1 MFLHDRDNRYDR
13 IGLALGDKIKSQ
25 DSDLEELFPWF
36 LAGNGRCYGLV
47 DDVGDIICED
57 RYIKLEFDCKW
68 RPPVSVMY
76 CGPVSVMY
84 CGRVFSEQALLRDD
98 LKKLSDAYPDYLIEV
113 VYREPGM
120 VLYGKVKYRGGACI
134 ESVSFTKE
142 EYLDAYDEE
151 YNDLVGGIE
160 EEEYENFL
168 KDHDKYLKD
177 LEDFYPQYS
186 DLVEK
191 HILKRFKD
199 GDLPLLVGY
208 KWIDADNL
216 KEFERRLRVPETE
229 KV

>member
-1 MFLHDRDNRYDR
+1 MANVCSCT
-13 IGLALGDKIKSQ
+13 IEITGMTESVLALGDKIKSQ
-25 DSDLEELFPWF
+25 DSDLEELFPRF
-36 LAGNGRCYGLV
+36 LAGKGRCYGLV
-47 DDVGDIICED
+47 DDVDDIICED

-68 RPPVSVMY
+68 RPPV
-76 CGPVSVMY
+76 
-84 CGRVFSEQALLRDD
+84 DD